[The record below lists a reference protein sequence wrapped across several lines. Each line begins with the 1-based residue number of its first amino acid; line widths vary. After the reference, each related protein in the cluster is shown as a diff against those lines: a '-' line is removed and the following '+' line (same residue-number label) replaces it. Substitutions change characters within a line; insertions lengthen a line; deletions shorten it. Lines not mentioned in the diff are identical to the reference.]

1 MDIDIAKLAAETA
14 ALLTPFLPYLIKGG
28 KIAAKAA
35 FEETGKKFVET
46 SWNKAEEVWGKVWSK
61 ARKKESAKE
70 AIEDAAAHPSEDDA
84 QASFRRQ
91 LTKLI
96 ESDKKLFEFISEN
109 VTIGNMITVGGN
121 AENSTIIAGKDNTVI
136 NAKTYIQGNVY
147 NGPAPRNPQDALK
160 VYRAVMAN
168 MTSSLSMRGID
179 LRASDPTLKEH
190 SAWQMYILT

>member
-1 MDIDIAKLAAETA
+1 
-14 ALLTPFLPYLIKGG
+14 
-28 KIAAKAA
+28 
-35 FEETGKKFVET
+35 
-46 SWNKAEEVWGKVWSK
+46 
-61 ARKKESAKE
+61 
-70 AIEDAAAHPSEDDA
+70 
-84 QASFRRQ
+84 
-91 LTKLI
+91 
-96 ESDKKLFEFISEN
+96 
-109 VTIGNMITVGGN
+109 MITVGGN